1 MSVVV
6 TAYCSLLT
14 SQCSLTLA
22 AHAQEGYGTC
32 RVCVCMWGGWLGVG
46 LGVCLLPR
54 AMAKAVAKFV
64 EKGALALI
72 ERARAIGRRSML
84 LSRPQC

>member
-1 MSVVV
+1 MFINPCCACAGGLRYLS
-6 TAYCSLLT
+6 C
-14 SQCSLTLA
+14 
-22 AHAQEGYGTC
+22 
-32 RVCVCMWGGWLGVG
+32 VCVYVGGWLGVG